1 MKKEQKRKA
10 PRWCRDGD
18 GGAAKHAD
26 EVTLA
31 QTDLPDLMKLRSAPP
46 PRTAP
51 VLRLTSRAS
60 VVVPPPAG
68 PLPAAPLRQARAEPV
83 AAPTREAET
92 SPETKRLYAEFFPKF
107 ETDFEAKYAKKVKW
121 ERLRDAKRLEVT
133 KKLKKDNKKRT
144 EQAK

>member
-1 MKKEQKRKA
+1 MKKEQKHKA

-18 GGAAKHAD
+18 GGAAEHAD

-68 PLPAAPLRQARAEPV
+68 PLPAAPLQQAGAEPV

-92 SPETKRLYAEFFPKF
+92 SSGTE
-107 ETDFEAKYAKKVKW
+107 FEAKYAKKLEW

-133 KKLKKDNKKRT
+133 KKLKNAEKDDQRGPP
-144 EQAK
+144 